1 MASAPTL
8 TLGGRSLACNLH
20 TSMSYSNSTSV
31 RIANLEA
38 QVASLL
44 ALVATAPAAAS
55 PAPVAPA
62 PVTVAPAPVTSG
74 AELQELVGRV
84 IRFSY
89 LKPEA
94 EKEERYTVHVREAFS
109 GPRGSYIVG
118 PCVERAGDERKFRLD
133 RVVEILSNKA
143 AAV

>member
-55 PAPVAPA
+55 PAP
-62 PVTVAPAPVTSG
+62 VAPAPVTSG